1 MDWNLV
7 DFAFAKLFEI
17 IPFVHLRFSTL
28 LISVQIWHYPKSSFF
43 FPPFFF
49 IILTNEELAHYK
61 FVKIRLLY
69 NKII

>member
-43 FPPFFF
+43 FPLFF